1 MTPGFKPFTESFP
14 GLHSP
19 GRSYFTDLLYDS
31 WVQTIYRV
39 ITCVVINDLTLSS
52 IQYVEVKLKRS
63 SVRSQRTAMCSK
75 DRSLSGTH
83 GNFTCV
89 DCEAY
94 TVDEDS

>member
-1 MTPGFKPFTESFP
+1 M
-14 GLHSP
+14 
-19 GRSYFTDLLYDS
+19 
-31 WVQTIYRV
+31 
-39 ITCVVINDLTLSS
+39 ITCDVMNDLTLSS
-52 IQYVEVKLKRS
+52 IQYVAVKLKRS

-94 TVDEDS
+94 TVGEDS